1 MNDLVFDLIEKEKI
15 RQSEGLELI
24 PSENYV
30 SPAVLAAM
38 GSVLTNKY
46 SEGYPYFN
54 GIGCGRKD
62 DAEFKEWS
70 ETEIAEQILPNYRYY
85 GGQANIDRIER
96 LAIDR
101 ACRLFHADHANVQ
114 PHSGAQANNAVYF
127 AWLEPG
133 DTVLGMSLPAGGH
146 LTHGAKVTLS
156 AHIYNFIGYGVT
168 ENGDIDYEEL
178 EKLVLKHQPK
188 LILVGYSAFMKVP
201 DFARIAKIRD
211 KVATKAKHEVLL
223 MADMAHVAGLI
234 AGGVHPNPLDF
245 GFDVMTTTTHK
256 TLRGPRGGLI
266 LSNGNVA
273 SPLKKPEKSLAN
285 IPILIDR
292 AVFPGTQGGPLEH
305 VIAAKAVTFGEDLKP
320 EFKEYAENIV
330 KNAKTLATELKKL
343 GFILQGGGTENHLI
357 LINVQD
363 SFGFDGKIYERALD
377 MVGLT
382 LNANSLP
389 NDKSAAFRPSGVRLG
404 TPAIT
409 TRGLGVEE
417 MKTLA
422 KWMKKVADICK
433 EAGSEAALDDY
444 SAELATIR
452 AEVRDLALKF
462 PVPAIG

>member
-1 MNDLVFDLIEKEKI
+1 MKDLVFDLIESEKK

-30 SPAVLAAM
+30 STAVLTAM

-46 SEGYPYFN
+46 SEGYPNFE
-54 GIGCGRKD
+54 GTPGW
-62 DAEFKEWS
+62 E
-70 ETEIAEQILPNYRYY
+70 ETRIAEEILPNYRYY
-85 GGQANIDRIER
+85 GGQDNVDRIER

-146 LTHGAKVTLS
+146 LTHGAPVTLS
-156 AHIYNFIGYGVT
+156 AHIYNFVGYGVT
-168 ENGDIDYEEL
+168 EDGDIDYEDL
-178 EKLVLKHQPK
+178 ERLALEHLPK
-188 LILVGYSAFMKVP
+188 IILVGYSAFMKVP
-201 DFARIAKIRD
+201 DFERVAEIRR
-211 KVATKAKHEVLL
+211 KVAEKAGREVLL

-266 LSNGNVA
+266 LSRGNVA
-273 SPLKKPEKSLAN
+273 SPLKRPEKTLAN

-305 VIAAKAVTFGEDLKP
+305 VIAAKAVAFGEDLQP
-320 EFKEYAENIV
+320 EFKDYAAKIV
-330 KNAKTLATELKKL
+330 ENAKTLAAELMKL
-343 GFILQGGGTENHLI
+343 GFTLQGNGTENHLI
-357 LINVQD
+357 LVD
-363 SFGFDGKIYERALD
+363 VKSSFGFDGKIYEKALD

-382 LNANSLP
+382 LNANALP
-389 NDKSAAFRPSGVRLG
+389 TDKGGAFRPSGVRLG
-404 TPAIT
+404 TPAMT
-409 TRGLGVEE
+409 TRGLGTDE
-417 MKTLA
+417 MKMVA
-422 KWMKKVADICK
+422 GWMRKVADICAK
-433 EAGSEAALDDY
+433 AESEEKLSDFKVELD
-444 SAELATIR
+444 AIR
-452 AEVRDLALKF
+452 SEVRELALKF
-462 PVPAIG
+462 PVPGC

>member
-1 MNDLVFDLIEKEKI
+1 MKDPVFNLIDNEKK

-30 SPAVLAAM
+30 SKAVLEAM

-46 SEGYPYFN
+46 SEGYPS
-54 GIGCGRKD
+54 
-62 DAEFKEWS
+62 FKGVPGWDEK
-70 ETEIAEQILPNYRYY
+70 EIAAEILPNYRYY
-85 GGQANIDRIER
+85 GGQDNVDRIER

-156 AHIYNFIGYGVT
+156 AHLYNFVGYGVT
-168 ENGDIDYEEL
+168 KDGDIDYDEL
-178 EKLVLKHQPK
+178 EKLAMEHLPK
-188 LILVGYSAFMKVP
+188 LILVGYSAFMKIP
-201 DFARIAKIRD
+201 DFARVAKIRNA
-211 KVATKAKHEVLL
+211 VAKKSGHEVLL

-234 AGGVHPNPLDF
+234 AAGIHPNPLDF

-266 LSNGNVA
+266 MSKGNVA
-273 SPLKKPEKSLAN
+273 SPLKKPEKKLEN

-305 VIAAKAVTFGEDLKP
+305 IIAAKAVAFGEALKP
-320 EFKEYAENIV
+320 EFKTYADNIV
-330 KNAKTLATELKKL
+330 KNAKTLAKELQKH
-343 GFILQGGGTENHLI
+343 GFILQGGGTDNHLV
-357 LINVQD
+357 LVD
-363 SFGFDGKIYERALD
+363 VKASFGFDGKIYEKALD

-389 NDKSAAFRPSGVRLG
+389 HDQGAAFRPSGVRLG

-409 TRGLGVEE
+409 TRGLSETE
-417 MKTLA
+417 MIALA
-422 KWMKKVADICK
+422 SWMKKVADICK
-433 EAGSEAALDDY
+433 EAGSEDNLDKY
-444 SAELATIR
+444 TKPLATIHD
-452 AEVRDLALKF
+452 EVKKTALKF
-462 PVPAIG
+462 PVPGI